1 MMSESAQQSSN
12 ITGARTVA
20 EPRALGEW
28 AEGGGEMGRRLRSF
42 DWSTHPL
49 GSPNGWPPSLR
60 VAVGICMN
68 SRFPMF
74 VWWGDELF
82 NFYNDAYIP
91 VLGKRHPDAFAKP
104 SRPTWHE
111 IWPVIGPQADAV
123 MQRGEP
129 SWNERV
135 LLVMERNG
143 YVEDTY
149 FTWSYSAI
157 RDDAGAIVG
166 LFCACT
172 EETQRVRAESERD
185 QLLKQVDS
193 ERERLA
199 SAFAQSPAFLAVLRG
214 PEHVFEFANERYSQ
228 LVSDRSLIGK
238 RVADALP
245 EVVEQGFVEL
255 LDRVYSTGEQYVG
268 RDARLLLK
276 SRDPKLPMEEVHLDF
291 VYQPMR
297 NSDGQVIG
305 VLVHGVDITGRRRA
319 DAALR
324 ASEERYRSFIQLSSE
339 GIWRF
344 ELDEPVDISA
354 PQDEQIRRIFKH
366 ARLAEC
372 NEATAQMYGYAAA
385 TEMVGR
391 RLHEFHDPNSLDSIA
406 FLRAFIQNG
415 YRLQDAESVEPDR
428 NGQLHTFL
436 NSFVGLVENGH
447 LVRAWGTQ
455 REVTDQ
461 RRAEAAAQEAQLR
474 YRSIFEATR
483 DGLILISSE
492 GNIVEANPAA
502 CSMHGYTYEQ
512 FLGLEFK
519 AIVHPDD
526 HRVFEPFNDV
536 AATGGEFRCEAR
548 GSRRDGTAFPIE
560 LNGSS
565 FFFNGKNHLLG
576 VVRDI
581 TDRKRTANRLSRLY
595 LVVAALS
602 EVVSPED
609 VPRIAIEQ
617 GVAALGASAGSLA
630 LLSPDGATMD
640 IVASIGFEPQNIDK
654 WRQFPL
660 DAPVALADAARLN
673 TPVYLLTSE
682 ERFERYPALRT
693 LVAKEPTQSSAC
705 LPLTSGG
712 KPIGAIG
719 LSFSRPHGFNE
730 DDKGFMLALARQ
742 TSQALERTRL
752 FAAERTARAEAERAN
767 DAKSEFLAVLSH
779 ELRTPL
785 TPVLLTVSL
794 LESNPQL
801 PTEIRDDIATIRRN
815 VELESQ
821 LISDLLDLTR
831 IARGKLQLDQQ
842 DVDLHLILRSA
853 IDICQRE
860 ASARL
865 IVELNAKQNTIR
877 GDSTRLQQIFWN
889 LINNAEKFTP
899 PEGTVTVRTSD
910 LPNQRVRVEVIDTG
924 AGIDPAV
931 LPRLFTA
938 FEQGEIRS
946 QRQQAGLGLGL
957 AISRRL
963 AEAHG
968 GTIAVSSAGRGTGA
982 TFTVELPT
990 VSRPAITAAP
1000 PRSTGASG
1008 ANTRQLVV
1016 LLVEDHEST
1025 LAALTRL
1032 LKHLGHRVTGA
1043 STAAAAV
1050 SATKQDSFDLIIS
1063 DLGLPDGSGLD
1074 VMRAIRG
1081 RFTGKAI
1088 ALTGYG
1094 MEADIAASEDAGFDQ
1109 HLTKPVDLEQL
1120 YMAIRNLF
1128 PADAPERPAK

>member
-1 MMSESAQQSSN
+1 MSDSTQSRSHA
-12 ITGARTVA
+12 TGVRAAALPRT
-20 EPRALGEW
+20 LGEW
-28 AEGGGEMGRRLRSF
+28 ADGGGEMGRRLRTM
-42 DWSTHPL
+42 DWSAHPL
-49 GSPNGWPPSLR
+49 GSPEGWPPTLR

-91 VLGKRHPDAFAKP
+91 ILGKRHPDAFAKP
-104 SRPTWHE
+104 ARPTWHE

-157 RDDAGAIVG
+157 RDDAGSIVG

-172 EETQRVRAESERD
+172 EETQRVRAETERD

-214 PEHVFEFANERYSQ
+214 PDHVFEFANERYSQ
-228 LVSDRSLIGK
+228 LVGNRSLVGK
-238 RVADALP
+238 RVADAMP
-245 EVVEQGFVEL
+245 EVVEQGFVGL
-255 LDRVYSTGEQYVG
+255 LDQVYSTGEQYVG

-276 SRDPKLPMEEVHLDF
+276 SRDPQMPMEEVYLDF

-297 NSDGQVIG
+297 SSDGQVIG
-305 VLVHGVDITGRRRA
+305 ILVHGVDITGRRRA
-319 DAALR
+319 DEALR
-324 ASEERYRSFIQLSSE
+324 ASQERYRSFIQLSSE

-344 ELDEPVDISA
+344 ELDEPVNVSL
-354 PQDEQIRRIFKH
+354 PEDEQIQRFFKH

-372 NEATAQMYGYAAA
+372 NEATAQMYGFASPE
-385 TEMVGR
+385 EMVGR
-391 RLHEFHDPNSLDSIA
+391 RLDEFHDPKSLDSIA

-428 NGQLHTFL
+428 NGQMHTFL
-436 NSFVGLVENGH
+436 NSFVGLVESGH
-447 LVRAWGTQ
+447 LIRAWGTQ

-483 DGLILISSE
+483 DGLILISPE

-502 CSMHGYTYEQ
+502 CKMHGYTYEE

-519 AIVHPDD
+519 AIIHPDD
-526 HRVFEPFNDV
+526 QQVFQPFSSI

-548 GSRRDGTAFPIE
+548 DIRRDGTAFPVE
-560 LNGSS
+560 MNGSS
-565 FFFNGKNHLLG
+565 FFFNGKDHLLG

-617 GVAALGASAGSLA
+617 GVAALGATAGSLA
-630 LLSPDGATMD
+630 LISPDGTMMEV
-640 IVASIGFEPQNIDK
+640 VASIGYEPQNIEK
-654 WRQFPL
+654 WRQFPM
-660 DAPVALADAARLN
+660 DAPIAMTDAARLN
-673 TPVYLLTSE
+673 VPVYLLTPQ
-682 ERFERYPALRT
+682 ERFERYPALKT
-693 LVAKEPTQSSAC
+693 LVASEPTQSSAC
-705 LPLTSGG
+705 LPLSSGG

-719 LSFSRPHGFNE
+719 LSFPRPHGFNE

-742 TSQALERTRL
+742 TSQAMERTRL

-767 DAKSEFLAVLSH
+767 EAKSEFLAVLSH

-794 LESNPQL
+794 LESNPDL
-801 PTEIRDDIATIRRN
+801 PQEIRDDIATIRRN

-831 IARGKLQLDQQ
+831 ITRNKLQLDQQ

-865 IVELNAKQNTIR
+865 IVELNAKQNTVR

-910 LPNQRVRVEVIDTG
+910 LPNQRVRVEVTDTG

-957 AISRRL
+957 AISKRL

-968 GTIAVSSAGRGTGA
+968 GTIAVQSGGRGMGA

-990 VSRPAITAAP
+990 IARAPISTTP
-1000 PRSTGASG
+1000 PRSSAEGATT
-1008 ANTRQLVV
+1008 TRQLAV

-1050 SATKQDSFDLIIS
+1050 SATKQDTFDLIIS

-1081 RFTGKAI
+1081 KFAGRAI

-1094 MEADIAASEDAGFDQ
+1094 MEADIAASQDAGFDE

-1120 YMAIRNLF
+1120 QQTIAKLF
-1128 PADAPERPAK
+1128 PVRPSPKSAK